1 MKTIYRL
8 KSSGHLS
15 DSTSAANSP
24 TAKSRPTKQHAPRV
38 VARRLITTNAP
49 EDISAAK
56 AQDFL
61 DWLDKQI
68 KKGVLG
74 EAEGPARKVVGSKLW
89 TSRYIRAGY
98 TKGVGQALG
107 QMKKTDAWKKY
118 LLRNKGQEPTVVS
131 AFSAP
136 VHVDALGYLYTRTFT
151 DLKGIT
157 SAMSTD
163 ISRTLAEGMSQG
175 WHADKIAAHIH
186 DRVEK
191 VGRSRARTMA
201 RTEITRAHHKANLN
215 EMRAAGIEGVHVVAE
230 WEGTPD
236 DKMCEKCGN
245 LVGKRFT
252 IRAIEGMIPAH
263 PNCRCVAIP
272 AVDAGEGLGDV
283 EDAAGN
289 VNPDVD
295 DDELEEIEDEENE
308 ELLDAI
314 QGND

>member
-1 MKTIYRL
+1 
-8 KSSGHLS
+8 
-15 DSTSAANSP
+15 
-24 TAKSRPTKQHAPRV
+24 
-38 VARRLITTNAP
+38 
-49 EDISAAK
+49 
-56 AQDFL
+56 
-61 DWLDKQI
+61 
-68 KKGVLG
+68 
-74 EAEGPARKVVGSKLW
+74 
-89 TSRYIRAGY
+89 
-98 TKGVGQALG
+98 
-107 QMKKTDAWKKY
+107 
-118 LLRNKGQEPTVVS
+118 
-131 AFSAP
+131 
-136 VHVDALGYLYTRTFT
+136 
-151 DLKGIT
+151 
-157 SAMSTD
+157 
-163 ISRTLAEGMSQG
+163 
-175 WHADKIAAHIH
+175 
-186 DRVEK
+186 
-191 VGRSRARTMA
+191 MA